1 MKAVLYD
8 KLGMAVRVRDFGL
21 ANPPPDP
28 SNAAVFARFG
38 ELLSRANTLAAQE
51 QDGRSGARAATRRR
65 AALRAEVHGTFLPQL
80 IRVGAL
86 AAEEEPDLGG
96 RFRFPKSSSRHAAF
110 LTAVRS
116 MLEVAREHVEV
127 LAKHGLSADFLEE
140 LKAVFGQLES
150 VNASAN
156 AHRRAHVGARADLED
171 TVGEIMKLVGVL
183 DGMSRYRFRADPEK
197 TAAWQSARNVA
208 GPSRGKPAGPPAEG
222 DAKAA

>member
-38 ELLSRANTLAAQE
+38 ELLSRASTLAAQE

-65 AALRAEVHGTFLPQL
+65 ADLRAEIHGTFLPQL

-86 AAEEEPDLGG
+86 AAEDTPELGG
-96 RFRFPKSSSRHAAF
+96 RFRFPKSGSRHAAF
-110 LTAVRS
+110 VTAVRS
-116 MLEVAREHVEV
+116 MLEVARAHAEL
-127 LAKHGLSADFLEE
+127 LATHGLSGGFLED
-140 LKAVFGQLES
+140 LSAVFGQLERI
-150 VNASAN
+150 NASAN

-171 TVGEIMKLVGVL
+171 TVGEIMKVVGVL
-183 DGMSRYRFRADPEK
+183 DGMSRYRFRDDPEK
-197 TAAWQSARNVA
+197 TAAWHSAKNVA
-208 GPSRGKPAGPPAEG
+208 GPFRGKPAGPAAEG